1 MRRGVSVTVAWLLAG
16 VLIQAVDAYLVKGP
30 PTTIQ
35 VPDDYSTIQA
45 AITAAQPGDTVLVH
59 EGAYQEHL
67 VVDKPLTLRGQQ
79 RSVTIIDGQGTGTTI
94 TVQANDVSISDLTL
108 QNAGSGEPT
117 LGAILVNTTADC
129 HIANVAVHANGSLGI
144 ILWNVT
150 RTQIADSIFT
160 DNRWAV
166 LLVNS
171 SGNTLEDNVVSGN
184 THGIGLGG
192 PTGSSQN
199 RLADNRVSDNTYGID
214 VVGSHNHLSSNTIVN
229 NTYGVILDMAHDT
242 LVIGNDITRNS
253 GYGLY
258 IIRKSSNNTVTEN
271 TIQLNPIGA
280 LLRRDV
286 GESNRFY
293 HNNFV
298 NNTIQVLSFHTSSL
312 WDADG
317 AGNYWSDYHGADA
330 DGDGIGDAPY
340 VTDATNQDRYPLMHP
355 WARQSRPLWLQWW
368 FLLLLTT
375 GFPVAASLLYV
386 LRKTR
391 SRPRQPSAPTPLA
404 LLS

>member
-1 MRRGVSVTVAWLLAG
+1 VVILTVDVHPVA
-16 VLIQAVDAYLVKGP
+16 GP

-35 VPDDYSTIQA
+35 VPDDYLTIQA
-45 AITAAQPGDTVLVH
+45 AITAAQPGDTILVS
-59 EGAYQEHL
+59 EGVYHEHL

-79 RSVTIIDGQGTGTTI
+79 RSVTIIDGQGTGTII
-94 TVQANDVSISDLTL
+94 TVQATDVSISDLTL
-108 QNAGSGEPT
+108 QNAGSGEPA

-129 HIANVAVHANGSLGI
+129 HIADVAVQANDSPGI
-144 ILWNVT
+144 ILWNAT
-150 RTQIADSIFT
+150 RTQIVDSVFS
-160 DNRWAV
+160 DNGWAV

-171 SGNTLEDNVVSGN
+171 SGNTLLGNVVSGN
-184 THGIGLGG
+184 IHGIGLGG

-253 GYGLY
+253 AYGVY
-258 IIRKSSNNTVTEN
+258 VIRESSNNTVTEN
-271 TIQLNPIGA
+271 AIQLNPIGA

-298 NNTIQVLSFHTSSL
+298 NNSIQVLSSHTSSL
-312 WDADG
+312 WDMDG
-317 AGNYWSDYHGADA
+317 AGNYWSDYQGADA
-330 DGDGIGDAPY
+330 DGDGIGDVPY
-340 VTDATNQDRYPLMHP
+340 VVDATNQDRYPLMHP
-355 WARQSRPLWLQWW
+355 WSQPPRPFWRQWW

-375 GFPVAASLLYV
+375 GLPVAVGLFYI

-391 SRPRQPSAPTPLA
+391 SRPPQPSAPTPLA
-404 LLS
+404 LLSRPLR